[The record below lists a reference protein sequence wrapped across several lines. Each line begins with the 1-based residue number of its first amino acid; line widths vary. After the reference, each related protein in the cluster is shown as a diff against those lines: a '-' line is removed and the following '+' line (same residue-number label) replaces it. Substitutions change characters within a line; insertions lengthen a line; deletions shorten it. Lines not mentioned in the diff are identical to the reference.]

1 MYRNNAEKLSMKLIK
16 TRWVILIVAV
26 ALGMAWGVFK
36 ALPFGLPPVEAYFA
50 PMDQRTLQA
59 DEIGQIISV
68 EETFFSLSLTGD
80 DFKGWDTS
88 RRDFWKYS
96 IAFSAYGVPSLIMID
111 PENKQ
116 RYQALMDAMIWK
128 MKSKR
133 VWSDFTERG
142 FGADPITIQNIM
154 YKGHLNLMYGL
165 YHLSTGDLRYARE
178 HAWLTEQIAQEM
190 RLHHNGKYE
199 GVTCE
204 PNAWFV
210 ECNAIGM
217 LSLHVF
223 DKLYNTK
230 YTENEIQWSLDFIMN
245 RMRDPGTGL
254 FYRAY
259 LPNHDLI
266 KKELRGYTNAWI
278 LSFLTPFAAEQMAQ
292 IYPSFR
298 THLVESIGP
307 YAAVLNYVNGEPDQV
322 AQIFGLWAA
331 KEHNDPQLFEKLRN
345 VVDKFGDLQP
355 KGDNKGMVYDD
366 PNSVLINGVV
376 LASKVHLGWDAV
388 LNHPW
393 PALQV
398 QTAIPSTET
407 LEWKD
412 ILPQQVFNMGSDL
425 KVSGEHVG
433 RACPSCFWGDYKSI
447 RMKKSEAPK
456 SCSAEQSASCSLD
469 DMDTDIIEI
478 R

>member
-1 MYRNNAEKLSMKLIK
+1 MKRRWILLLALISIGVGWAFFK
-16 TRWVILIVAV
+16 FAPI
-26 ALGMAWGVFK
+26 GMPSTK
-36 ALPFGLPPVEAYFA
+36 AYFA
-50 PMDQRTLQA
+50 SPDQRRLQT
-59 DEIGQIISV
+59 DELGQLIAV
-68 EETFFSLSLTGD
+68 EETFFGMSLTGD

-96 IAFSAYGVPSLIMID
+96 IAFSAYGIPSLILID
-111 PENKQ
+111 PENKL

-142 FGADPITIQNIM
+142 FGADPITVQNIM

-165 YHLSTGDLRYARE
+165 YHLATGDLRYSRE
-178 HAWLTEQIAQEM
+178 HAWLTGQLAREM

-223 DKLYNTK
+223 DKLYGTK
-230 YTENEIQWSLDFIMN
+230 YTENEIQWSLDFIMS
-245 RMRDPGTGL
+245 RMRDPDTGL

-266 KKELRGYTNAWI
+266 KKEIRGYTNAWI
-278 LSFLTPFAAEQMAQ
+278 LSFLKPLAPEKIEK
-292 IYPSFR
+292 IYPSFKE
-298 THLVESIGP
+298 HLVESFGP
-307 YAAVLNYVNGEPDQV
+307 YAAVLNYTDGKPDQV

-331 KEHNDPQLFEKLRN
+331 KEHNDERLFGKLRN
-345 VVDKFGDLQP
+345 AVDKFGRLQSAV
-355 KGDNKGMVYDD
+355 DNNGLVYDD
-366 PNSVLINGVV
+366 PNSVLINGVI
-376 LASKVHLGWDAV
+376 LASKVHLGWETV

-393 PALQV
+393 PASQNL
-398 QTAIPSTET
+398 TAIPETEG
-407 LEWKD
+407 LEWSD
-412 ILPQQVFNMGSDL
+412 ILPQQVYNMDSTAGL
-425 KVSGEHVG
+425 PKENPL
-433 RACPSCFWGDYKSI
+433 RPCPSCFWGNYQSI
-447 RMKKSEAPK
+447 RMIKSNQPLQCKSEK
-456 SCSAEQSASCSLD
+456 SASCTLD
-469 DMDTDIIEI
+469 EMDTEIIDTL
-478 R
+478 

>member
-1 MYRNNAEKLSMKLIK
+1 MKRIK
-16 TRWVILIVAV
+16 TRWVLLIASV
-26 ALGMAWGVFK
+26 ALGLAWGAFK
-36 ALPFGLPPVEAYFA
+36 ILPFGLPPVEAYFA
-50 PMDQRTLQA
+50 PIEQRKLQE

-68 EETFFSLSLTGD
+68 EETFFGLSLSGD

-96 IAFSAYGVPSLIMID
+96 IAFSAYGIPSLIMID

-142 FGADPITIQNIM
+142 FGADPITVQNIM

-178 HAWLTEQIAQEM
+178 HAWLTEQIAKEM

-223 DKLYNTK
+223 DKLYGTK
-230 YTENEIQWSLDFIMN
+230 YTENEIQWSLNFIMN
-245 RMRDPGTGL
+245 RMRDPDTGL

-278 LSFLTPFAAEQMAQ
+278 LSFLKPFAAQQMEQ
-292 IYPSFR
+292 IYPSFK

-307 YAAVLNYVNGEPDQV
+307 YAAVLNYTNGEPDQV

-331 KEHNDPQLFEKLRN
+331 KEHNDQALFEKLRN
-345 VVDKFGDLQP
+345 VVDKFGGLQP
-355 KGDNKGMVYDD
+355 LGQNNGMVYDD

-388 LNHPW
+388 LAHPW
-393 PALQV
+393 PASQA
-398 QTAIPSTET
+398 QTAIADTQE

-412 ILPQQVFNMGSDL
+412 ILPQQAFAMGSNTTIAEQ
-425 KVSGEHVG
+425 SVG

-447 RMKKSEAPK
+447 RMKKIEELK
-456 SCSAEQSASCSLD
+456 RCSVERNVSCSLD
-469 DMDTDIIEI
+469 QMDTDIIEI

>member
-1 MYRNNAEKLSMKLIK
+1 MKSIDA
-16 TRWVILIVAV
+16 RWILIIALA
-26 ALGMAWGVFK
+26 ALGLTWGAFK
-36 ALPFGLPPVEAYFA
+36 ILPFGMPSVDAYFA
-50 PMDQRTLQA
+50 PLETRKLQA

-68 EETFFSLSLTGD
+68 EETFFGLSLSGD
-80 DFKGWDTS
+80 DFKGWDPS

-96 IAFSAYGVPSLIMID
+96 IAFSAYGIPSLIIID

-142 FGADPITIQNIM
+142 FGADPITVQNIM

-178 HAWLTEQIAQEM
+178 HAWLTEQIAKEM

-223 DKLYNTK
+223 DKLYGTH
-230 YTENEIQWSLDFIMN
+230 YTENEIQWSLDFIMD
-245 RMRDPGTGL
+245 RMRDPDTGL

-278 LSFLTPFAAEQMAQ
+278 LSFLKPFAPEKIEQ
-292 IYPSFR
+292 IYPSFKQ
-298 THLVESIGP
+298 HLVESIGP
-307 YAAVLNYVNGEPDQV
+307 YAAVLNYTNGEPDQV
-322 AQIFGLWAA
+322 AQIFGMWAA
-331 KEHNDPQLFEKLRN
+331 KEHNDQQLFGKLRN

-355 KGDNKGMVYDD
+355 NGDNNGMVYDD

-376 LASKVHLGWDAV
+376 LASKVHLGWDSV

-398 QTAIPSTET
+398 QTPIANTNE
-407 LEWKD
+407 LEWSD
-412 ILPQQVFNMGSDL
+412 ILPQQVYNMGSTASL
-425 KVSGEHVG
+425 SEESAL
-433 RACPSCFWGDYKSI
+433 RACPSCFWGEYKSI
-447 RMKKSEAPK
+447 RMKKSEMPK
-456 SCSAEQSASCSLD
+456 SCGTKESASCTLD
-469 DMDTDIIEI
+469 EMDTEI
-478 R
+478 LKVR